1 MPDPQ
6 TTADIGHPLTQFER
20 GIIDRAL
27 GHACDPSLLDER
39 EELEYRKG
47 YNHDIIT
54 R

>member
-1 MPDPQ
+1 MTNDP
-6 TTADIGHPLTQFER
+6 TTTDIGHPLTQFER

-27 GHACDPSLLDER
+27 GRACDPSLLDER